1 MGFSGEEKNTL
12 PFNIGSSTSGDT
24 SAISAPG
31 AGIRIVLAAVVMQNL
46 SSTATTI
53 KLTNGASGTV
63 LVEVLGQN
71 QGDGLMFVFPPDTR
85 PKLSANTALTLNLS
99 GANSCK
105 ASGLYYT
112 EPA

>member
-1 MGFSGEEKNTL
+1 MGFAGQEKNVL
-12 PFNIGSSTSGDT
+12 PFNIGSSASGDT
-24 SAISAPG
+24 QAIAAPG
-31 AGIRIVLAAVVMQNL
+31 ANVRIVLGAVVLQNL

-71 QGDGLMFVFPPDTR
+71 QGDGLMFVFPPDMR
-85 PKLSANTALTLNLS
+85 PKLSGNTALTLNLS